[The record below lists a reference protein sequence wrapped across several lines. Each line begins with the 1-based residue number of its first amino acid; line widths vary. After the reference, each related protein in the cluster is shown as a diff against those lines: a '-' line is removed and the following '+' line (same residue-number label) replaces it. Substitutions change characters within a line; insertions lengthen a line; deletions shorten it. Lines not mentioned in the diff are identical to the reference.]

1 VSIPLSMATRKN
13 KLTLIEE
20 ILKGFLEAADFF
32 TGENFAGDFAA
43 RVGAMHLSNHF
54 LSRPKMVVLAGD
66 QLAKNQRSI
75 LSAKSLWEGYHFLES
90 FVTIDNVN
98 NQQIIVTDKKIP
110 FCFQDFVSLSNNN
123 FCTANGE
130 RAEVMSLA
138 WKVEENTAVITYR
151 VYRVYDTNLDI
162 KFLSE

>member
-1 VSIPLSMATRKN
+1 
-13 KLTLIEE
+13 
-20 ILKGFLEAADFF
+20 
-32 TGENFAGDFAA
+32 
-43 RVGAMHLSNHF
+43 
-54 LSRPKMVVLAGD
+54 MVVLAGN
-66 QLAKNQRSI
+66 QLAKNQRYL
-75 LSAKSLWEGYHFLES
+75 LSAQRLWEGYHFLES